1 MQLNQFKFLIAV
13 DKYGSISKAAQE
25 LYISQSTIS
34 LSLIHLE
41 EELGYVLLNRSKRGV
56 TLTPEGK
63 EVLKRAQTIAEA
75 LDSLKEIA
83 SDDEKIIGDVRIGGN
98 SHFGLNIITD
108 MILQL
113 KPQYDG
119 IRIHAQRKDLKE
131 VLKDVAQNELDLA
144 FINFNAAQVSDVHN
158 DLKRLQL
165 EFHEIFSDKLCVC
178 TRADHPLQKQERC
191 RFSDVAAY
199 ERVTMSVA
207 RDALMAQRF
216 GIKYDAEKVVTLDDV
231 LNLRKYA
238 ANTDAVVLLPRNEA
252 LRSNQSYTY
261 QLPILEMEDF
271 DVDIFGGWVH
281 HSTHEMLAAE
291 KCVVNALENVCE
303 SYLDMDEIK

>member
-13 DKYGSISKAAQE
+13 DKYGSISRAAQE

-119 IRIHAQRKDLKE
+119 IHIHAQRKDLKE

-165 EFHEIFSDKLCVC
+165 EFHQIFSDKLCVC
-178 TRADHPLQKQERC
+178 TRADHPLQKMARC

-199 ERVTMSVA
+199 ERVTMSVV

-238 ANTDAVVLLPRNEA
+238 ANTDAVVLMPRNEA
-252 LRSNQSYTY
+252 LRSNETYAY
-261 QLPILEMEDF
+261 QLRILEIDDF
-271 DVDIFGGWVH
+271 DVDIYGGWVH